1 MDPRRGALVM
11 MSEPEKN
18 LRRPWRTMLS
28 EPDLARVDSALALDP
43 ELERDLDAMLEGLAP
58 KRRAPFMRRFSANLV
73 EVDDPQTALL
83 LAIADIRSGRT
94 SQ

>member
-18 LRRPWRTMLS
+18 LSRPWKAMLS
-28 EPDLARVDSALALDP
+28 EPDLARVDAALALDP
-43 ELERDLDAMLEGLAP
+43 ELEGDLAAMLEGLSS

-73 EVDDPQTALL
+73 EANNPQTALL